1 MSCRVDVS
9 QPLYDSGSYEFK
21 RVGTTRSMMKKS
33 EHRSKVSYQYSERSI
48 ANRKDL
54 YDFID
59 ALDEDEGIRICGKLK
74 NHVGGGFV
82 FIGYYRGNYCVN
94 ICDRKWNRRLR
105 KYVAGGN
112 DEWYYFDTAS
122 QAYTF
127 ALKQAKS
134 PIQAW
139 LY

>member
-1 MSCRVDVS
+1 MSPRIEMAQHMS
-9 QPLYDSGSYEFK
+9 KQSK
-21 RVGTTRSMMKKS
+21 
-33 EHRSKVSYQYSERSI
+33 HRSKVPYQYSERPI

-74 NHVGGGFV
+74 NHAGGGFV
-82 FIGYYRGNYCVN
+82 FIGYYRGSYCVN
-94 ICDRKWNRRLR
+94 ICDRIWNSRLR
-105 KYVAGGN
+105 KYVAGGK
-112 DEWYYFDTAS
+112 DEWYYFDTMS

-127 ALKQAKS
+127 ALKQAKL